1 MTSRRRN
8 RHRRAMLVLSVMI
21 CLALVMMLM
30 VAWFK
35 TIALERQ
42 QLRAQQNRI
51 QAEYLAQSAVAR
63 AAARLAAG
71 GAYEGETLDV
81 SAESLAS
88 SAPAKVTIKVEAALD
103 DPQARLINV
112 SARVPAAGPHAA
124 QRSEQQR
131 ILLTTKEQAP

>member
-1 MTSRRRN
+1 M
-8 RHRRAMLVLSVMI
+8 SVMI

-35 TIALERQ
+35 TISLERQ

-51 QAEYLAQSAVAR
+51 QAEYLAQSALVR
-63 AAARLAAG
+63 AAARLAAE
-71 GAYEGETLDV
+71 GAYDGESFDV

-88 SAPAKVTIKVEAALD
+88 NAPAKVTIKVAAIPD
-103 DPQARLINV
+103 DAQARWITV

-124 QRSEQQR
+124 QRSKQQR